1 MPGGRPRKNPRP
13 VKAPTPP
20 PDPSYLQKMALAIHK
35 KFVQTND
42 IVAARDELFVLRE
55 MNDEWAHKQ
64 SEEIRTLLTFE
75 MRSHPSD
82 LGFKVIRETLKFDA
96 PYSFDVFMRFME
108 FERDPRKKFYA
119 PRRKIIK
126 SLWVDPIQDL
136 LDGKLDLLAL
146 SCPPG
151 TGKSTIGNFALA
163 FQMGRDPDKPNLA
176 SAHSGTLTESFYKSV
191 MGLIT
196 DPEYTYKEIF
206 PYKIAD
212 KNGMQQ
218 TIDLVKPHRFS
229 TLTCRAINA
238 SLTGATRCEGLLYA
252 DDLVSGIEEAM
263 NPDRLDNLWQKYT
276 NDLKS
281 RKKDGEVFIDPNTG
295 EEVHT
300 ACRELHIATRWS
312 VRDVIGRLETLYGDD
327 PRCKFV
333 TCPALDENDESNF
346 DYEYGVGFST
356 KYFIDMRKN
365 LDPVSWAALFMN
377 EPIEREGILFA
388 KDELQYFADI
398 PVDSDGKIIEPDY
411 RFAIADTKDKGADY
425 GFMPIIWVYGN
436 LGYVVDMVCDNG
448 KPEAVEAKF
457 VDAIIKYK
465 AQACRF
471 ESNAA
476 GGKIADKV
484 DAELK
489 KRGYFCNIT
498 RKYTTSN
505 KETRIQVNSP
515 QIKNRFVF
523 RSNFNKSTD
532 YGMAMSMLVSYVLSG
547 RNKHDDVPDGMS
559 MANEF
564 WDSFTANKVTVM
576 LRPF

>member
-1 MPGGRPRKNPRP
+1 MAGRPRKNQRP

-136 LDGKLDLLAL
+136 LDGKLDLLSL

-191 MGLIT
+191 LGLIT

-229 TLTCRAINA
+229 TLTCRAIKRR
-238 SLTGATRCEGLLYA
+238 T
-252 DDLVSGIEEAM
+252 
-263 NPDRLDNLWQKYT
+263 
-276 NDLKS
+276 
-281 RKKDGEVFIDPNTG
+281 
-295 EEVHT
+295 
-300 ACRELHIATRWS
+300 S
-312 VRDVIGRLETLYGDD
+312 VRR
-327 PRCKFV
+327 
-333 TCPALDENDESNF
+333 
-346 DYEYGVGFST
+346 
-356 KYFIDMRKN
+356 
-365 LDPVSWAALFMN
+365 
-377 EPIEREGILFA
+377 
-388 KDELQYFADI
+388 
-398 PVDSDGKIIEPDY
+398 
-411 RFAIADTKDKGADY
+411 
-425 GFMPIIWVYGN
+425 
-436 LGYVVDMVCDNG
+436 
-448 KPEAVEAKF
+448 
-457 VDAIIKYK
+457 
-465 AQACRF
+465 
-471 ESNAA
+471 
-476 GGKIADKV
+476 
-484 DAELK
+484 
-489 KRGYFCNIT
+489 
-498 RKYTTSN
+498 
-505 KETRIQVNSP
+505 
-515 QIKNRFVF
+515 
-523 RSNFNKSTD
+523 
-532 YGMAMSMLVSYVLSG
+532 
-547 RNKHDDVPDGMS
+547 
-559 MANEF
+559 
-564 WDSFTANKVTVM
+564 
-576 LRPF
+576 

>member
-1 MPGGRPRKNPRP
+1 MPGGRPRKNQRP
-13 VKAPTPP
+13 VKAPTPA
-20 PDPSYLQKMALAIHK
+20 PDREYMQKMALAINK

-108 FERDPRKKFYA
+108 FERDPKKKFYA

-163 FQMGRDPDKPNLA
+163 YQMGKFPDKPNLA

-218 TIDLVKPHRFS
+218 TIDLEKPHRFS

-281 RKKDGEVFIDPNTG
+281 RKKDGETD
-295 EEVHT
+295 
-300 ACRELHIATRWS
+300 ADRCKELHIATRWS
-312 VRDVIGRLETLYGDD
+312 VRDVIGRLENLYGDD

-346 DYEYGVGFST
+346 EYDYGVGFST

-388 KDELQYFADI
+388 KDELQYFSDI
-398 PVDSDGKIIEPDY
+398 PVDSDGQIIEPDY

-425 GFMPIIWVYGN
+425 GFMPIIWAYGN

-457 VDAIIKYK
+457 IDAIIKYK
-465 AQACRF
+465 VQACRF

-532 YGMAMSMLVSYVLSG
+532 YGMGMSMLVSYVLSG

>member
-1 MPGGRPRKNPRP
+1 
-13 VKAPTPP
+13 
-20 PDPSYLQKMALAIHK
+20 
-35 KFVQTND
+35 
-42 IVAARDELFVLRE
+42 
-55 MNDEWAHKQ
+55 
-64 SEEIRTLLTFE
+64 
-75 MRSHPSD
+75 
-82 LGFKVIRETLKFDA
+82 
-96 PYSFDVFMRFME
+96 
-108 FERDPRKKFYA
+108 
-119 PRRKIIK
+119 
-126 SLWVDPIQDL
+126 
-136 LDGKLDLLAL
+136 
-146 SCPPG
+146 
-151 TGKSTIGNFALA
+151 
-163 FQMGRDPDKPNLA
+163 
-176 SAHSGTLTESFYKSV
+176 
-191 MGLIT
+191 
-196 DPEYTYKEIF
+196 
-206 PYKIAD
+206 
-212 KNGMQQ
+212 
-218 TIDLVKPHRFS
+218 
-229 TLTCRAINA
+229 
-238 SLTGATRCEGLLYA
+238 
-252 DDLVSGIEEAM
+252 M

-281 RKKDGEVFIDPNTG
+281 RKKDGEVIIGADG

-300 ACRELHIATRWS
+300 GCRELHISTRWS

-333 TCPALDENDESNF
+333 TCPALDDNDESNF
-346 DYEYGVGFST
+346 EYDYGVGFST

-377 EPIEREGILFA
+377 EPVEREGILFA

-398 PVDSDGKIIEPDY
+398 PVDADGNMLEPDF

-436 LGYVVDMVCDNG
+436 LGYVVHMVCDNG

-457 VDAIIKYK
+457 IDALIKYK
-465 AQACRF
+465 VQACRF

-489 KRGYFCNIT
+489 KRGYYCNIT

-515 QIKNRFVF
+515 QIKNRFIF
-523 RSNFNKSTD
+523 MYNFDKTTE
-532 YGMAMSMLVSYVLSG
+532 YGLGMSMLISYVLSG
-547 RNKHDDVPDGMS
+547 KNKHDDVPDGMS

-564 WDSFTANKVTVM
+564 WDSFSANKVTVM